1 MCHLVVVLFVFSSAD
16 YHCSNTAT
24 KLLRCGHQPLIMWHP
39 VEESQSAAGGLDV
52 SKHIQF
58 FSPYCASM
66 EAHVESLLN
75 LRTPGRKQTLL
86 STQIL
91 SYHRDHTTKKAFLRY
106 VTMIK
111 HTHGGVG
118 T

>member
-75 LRTPGRKQTLL
+75 LRPQEA
-86 STQIL
+86 
-91 SYHRDHTTKKAFLRY
+91 DTTKY
-106 VTMIK
+106 TNPIISQGS
-111 HTHGGVG
+111 HY
-118 T
+118 